1 MAEKLG
7 YVPNR
12 GTIILS
18 RGADWVCS
26 LTDSAPWAADTEVW
40 VEIEG
45 VTEPWEAVVD
55 EAASTA
61 SFLVQSADTDPVPD
75 GAKFWLYMRYP
86 GSPSTE
92 YLWWYG
98 TVLRAE

>member
-26 LTDSAPWAADTEVW
+26 LTDSAPWDADTEVW
-40 VEIEG
+40 VEVEG
-45 VTEPWEAVVD
+45 VEEPWQAVVN
-55 EAASTA
+55 EVTSSA
-61 SFLVQSADTDPVPD
+61 SFVVQSADTDPVQD
-75 GAKFWLYMRYP
+75 GAWFRLYMRKP

-98 TVLRAE
+98 TVMRAE